1 MISAWPLAR
10 RLLEQGTAAGE
21 VARMFKV
28 HRATLYRTLNTSR
41 DDDERRP

>member
-21 VARMFKV
+21 VVRTFKV